1 VRRLLLRLLGV
12 ATLLIAGTL
21 AWVVAT
27 LPPAAVR
34 PSPQP
39 AHPNQI
45 TGAYHVHSARSDG
58 SGSADDIAAAAAEAG
73 LGFVIITD
81 HGDAT
86 RPPDAPQYKHGVL
99 IIDAVEIST
108 TGGHVVALNLPGAS
122 AYPLAGETRDVIEDV
137 HRMGGLAVAAHP
149 DSPRPALRWRGGVM
163 VDGIEWFNAD
173 SAAREHPRTT
183 LVAAAA
189 RALFRAPEAVA
200 SLFQSSSA
208 PLARW
213 DAAARVRPT
222 FSVAAVDAHAR
233 LGEDAGAGDA
243 SRLRSIAFPGYAT
256 MFRTI
261 AQTVVL
267 DAPPSGDAAIDAA
280 AVLAALGSGRSY
292 SVVRAFIDS
301 PFALEFAAVGAAG
314 RVDFA
319 GTVAGDAPMVRAAVG
334 EGTGA
339 RLVLLANGREVASGP
354 GKVEF
359 RAAADGAYR
368 VEARLPG
375 RPTPWI
381 VSNVI
386 WVGPR
391 SPSAFSPPLAACSG
405 PATPI
410 PEDSWAV
417 EKDRS
422 SAATIDAGGPD
433 LRVQYRLGPGAPAGQ
448 YAAMASGAAGETAI
462 ECVTFVASSAKPMRL
477 SVQIRARGNGAL
489 RWGRSVYVDAT
500 PRPFSIALAD
510 LDPLDRRSPL
520 RPIAARVQAILLVV
534 DTLNAKPGT
543 EGSIAFKDLAFVV
556 AKNPGG
562 GGL

>member
-1 VRRLLLRLLGV
+1 MRRLLLRLLGV
-12 ATLLIAGTL
+12 AALLIAATL

-34 PSPQP
+34 PSGQP
-39 AHPNQI
+39 AHPNRL

-58 SGSADDIAAAAAEAG
+58 SGSADDIAAAAAKAG

-86 RPPDAPQYKHGVL
+86 RPPDPPQYKQGVL

-122 AYPLAGETRDVIEDV
+122 AYPLAGETRDVIEDI

-149 DSPRPALRWRGGVM
+149 DSPRPALRWRGAGLT

-173 SAAREHPRTT
+173 SEAREHPRTT

-200 SLFQSSSA
+200 SLFQSSNAS
-208 PLARW
+208 LARW
-213 DAAARVRPT
+213 DAATRFRPT
-222 FSVAAVDAHAR
+222 FSLAAVDAHAR
-233 LGEDAGAGDA
+233 LGADADGGD
-243 SRLRSIAFPGYAT
+243 SSSVRSIAFPGYAT

-267 DAPPSGDAAIDAA
+267 EAPPTGDAAIDAG

-301 PFALEFAAVGAAG
+301 PFALEFAAIGAAG

-319 GTVAGDAPMVRAAVG
+319 GTAAGDSPMLRAAVG

-354 GKVEF
+354 DKVEF
-359 RAAADGAYR
+359 RAPAGAYR

-386 WVGPR
+386 WVGARAQDSLPPPT
-391 SPSAFSPPLAACSG
+391 SPACSV
-405 PATPI
+405 PATLI
-410 PEDSWAV
+410 PGDSWAV
-417 EKDRS
+417 EKDRT
-422 SAATIDAGGPD
+422 SAATIETGGAD

-448 YAAMASGAAGETAI
+448 YAALASGAAGETAI
-462 ECVTFVASSAKPMRL
+462 ECITFVASSPKPMRL
-477 SVQIRARGNGAL
+477 SVQIRARGNGGL

-500 PRPFSIALAD
+500 PRPFSVALAD

-520 RPIAARVQAILLVV
+520 RPIAARVQSILLVV

-543 EGSIAFKDLAFVV
+543 EGAIVFKNLGFVP
-556 AKNPGG
+556 ARGG
-562 GGL
+562 S